1 MKYFIFK
8 KIDRR
13 HSFNKE
19 TQLYELCETPKYYIK
34 RKGRIFGFLHNVGAW
49 VTDSQGNL
57 FCFCD
62 YFNSI
67 EQAESYLNC
76 WHKETYGDTD
86 IEVIKKI
93 DIE

>member
-19 TQLYELCETPKYYIK
+19 TQLYELQETPKYYIK
-34 RKGRIFGFLHNVGAW
+34 RKGSIFGFLHDVGDW
-49 VTDSQGNL
+49 MTDGQGNS
-57 FCFCD
+57 FCGSN
-62 YFNSI
+62 YFDSI

-76 WHKETYGDTD
+76 WHKETYGDAD
-86 IEVIKKI
+86 IEIIKNI
-93 DIE
+93 DIK